1 MFFSDWCR
9 SIEERL
15 FLGLDILQVVQMQFL
30 MIDFR
35 DVLSIKDLIH

>member
-15 FLGLDILQVVQMQFL
+15 FLRLDILQVVQMQFL

-35 DVLSIKDLIH
+35 NVLSIKDLIH